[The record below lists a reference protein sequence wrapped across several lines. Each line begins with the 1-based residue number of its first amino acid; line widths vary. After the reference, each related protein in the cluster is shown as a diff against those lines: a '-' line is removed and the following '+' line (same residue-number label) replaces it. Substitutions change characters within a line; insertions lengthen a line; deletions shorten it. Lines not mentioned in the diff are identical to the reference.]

1 MDALICIHKEYS
13 KAEGFAGKYEGK
25 RMISLKRKAYG
36 IIKENIVTCR
46 YAPGE
51 FLNESQLMEEIGT
64 SRTPI
69 REALSKLEQEKF
81 VRIVSKK
88 GVMVS
93 ELTLKE
99 IGDVYQVR
107 LMLEPQMVRQWGGN
121 IPVDALEA
129 CRFKLLSYSP
139 EMDVTQRN
147 EIDDCLHRLIFDSC
161 PNAYFQQWMTHIYC
175 QNQRIRVVTGQL
187 GQLMQE
193 NNEGHL
199 RITEKLLMSDYEAA
213 ADLLTSHLELAK
225 KNTFDNLL
233 KSNPTYGR

>member
-1 MDALICIHKEYS
+1 
-13 KAEGFAGKYEGK
+13 
-25 RMISLKRKAYG
+25 MISLKRKAYD

-175 QNQRIRVVTGQL
+175 QNQRIRVITGQL
-187 GQLMQE
+187 RQLIQE

-213 ADLLTSHLELAK
+213 AELLLSHLELAK

-233 KSNPTYGR
+233 KNNPTYGR